1 MDERGTGNWR
11 RVKGCGEEGGE
22 RVLIGGMGMRCN
34 SISMQYIAALQGHD
48 FRGGEGVCVGEKAE
62 LGARFAK
69 EPEVKVRAEIGT
81 ESGVLDS
88 GDEGVKHGRDQ
99 TCIQEVEQSRV
110 IFAIYISAYMED
122 MREWV
127 STASLFCRVPYGTI
141 GVEQRWCEKALAK
154 GRGEFEINAEERSV
168 IYMDNDLM
176 SWGRVAHVRDQWREG
191 FGGQSGRA
199 CLSADHMNAILGVYT
214 DLDEVT
220 NLQCDYL
227 ETLKKCE
234 HLEKELSKSRTMSK
248 SFEALQK
255 HAINLE
261 LDLQQC
267 KEKIKN
273 DKSFNENKSN
283 VFLKEREQYFEIQ
296 DMEAQFKTSCSSYN
310 SSN

>member
-127 STASLFCRVPYGTI
+127 QERDLLASLI
-141 GVEQRWCEKALAK
+141 EKLKCEIDDNKNRNFFLETSNKALVDKLK
-154 GRGEFEINAEERSV
+154 GDIE
-168 IYMDNDLM
+168 DLKTKNK
-176 SWGRVAHVRDQWREG
+176 S
-191 FGGQSGRA
+191 
-199 CLSADHMNAILGVYT
+199 
-214 DLDEVT
+214 
-220 NLQCDYL
+220 
-227 ETLKKCE
+227 LKPSNNHFKE
-234 HLEKELSKSRTMSK
+234 ANNELSKTNQLMFK
-248 SFEALQK
+248 
-255 HAINLE
+255 
-261 LDLQQC
+261 DLKKFQ
-267 KEKIKN
+267 
-273 DKSFNENKSN
+273 
-283 VFLKEREQYFEIQ
+283 
-296 DMEAQFKTSCSSYN
+296 
-310 SSN
+310 